1 MVAQRCWLR
10 IQNSRK
16 LDVTQQLLN
25 QATQALDLAQQRY
38 KLGLSSII
46 ELSQAQ
52 LNMTQA
58 EITQTSAKY
67 DYAAAMSVLRFQ
79 TGDTR

>member
-1 MVAQRCWLR
+1 M
-10 IQNSRK
+10 
-16 LDVTQQLLN
+16 
-25 QATQALDLAQQRY
+25 DLAQARY

-58 EITQTSAKY
+58 ELESASAKY
-67 DYAAAMSVLRFQ
+67 DYQTQISALTIKSGRCTRSCGRFRIYQ
-79 TGDTR
+79 SPK